1 MSNVAH
7 DTIPSNVAAEGDA
20 ASTPVVNT
28 ALPDA
33 TDAER
38 KALEDYQASEAKVV
52 ELAIQTL
59 DPKDMLRKYAR
70 LGKEALS
77 LAAKRKA
84 SFKAWARED
93 LDKVCDQLETLIKM
107 RVAIK
112 EVRVNV
118 YIRVHLWV
126 EAVKAICPNV
136 EKLSYFQVANK
147 FLPTLSFDAVELTG
161 EIKKEWL
168 MWVRTTVE
176 RQLGDEPLSIKE
188 LDESIKARKAE
199 IERERSAKKDPEK
212 ALEQEQK
219 AAAAKEKAARRQA
232 HDKIVDSIDKAVT
245 EGHASTTDVVQI
257 VSEVLKANNLSLP
270 AKMVGFDPANCT
282 VADCKTLAAAMAGA
296 GKLVEMKVLRDTLD
310 AMIKIAE
317 NAMITSKSA

>member
-1 MSNVAH
+1 MC
-7 DTIPSNVAAEGDA
+7 E
-20 ASTPVVNT
+20 
-28 ALPDA
+28 
-33 TDAER
+33 
-38 KALEDYQASEAKVV
+38 
-52 ELAIQTL
+52 
-59 DPKDMLRKYAR
+59 
-70 LGKEALS
+70 
-77 LAAKRKA
+77 
-84 SFKAWARED
+84 
-93 LDKVCDQLETLIKM
+93 QLETLVKM
-107 RVAIK
+107 RVAVK
-112 EVRVNV
+112 EVRMNV

-168 MWVRTTVE
+168 TWVRTTVE

-188 LDESIKARKAE
+188 LDESLRTHKTE
-199 IERERSAKKDPEK
+199 IERERNAKKDPEK

-219 AAAAKEKAARRQA
+219 AAAGKDKAARRQA
-232 HDKIVDSIDKAVT
+232 HEKIVDSIDKAVT

-257 VSEVLKANNLSLP
+257 VSEVLKANNLSMP
-270 AKMVGFDPANCT
+270 AKLVGFDPANCT

-296 GKLVEMKVLRDTLD
+296 GKLVEMRVLRDTLG
-310 AMIKIAE
+310 ALIQIAE